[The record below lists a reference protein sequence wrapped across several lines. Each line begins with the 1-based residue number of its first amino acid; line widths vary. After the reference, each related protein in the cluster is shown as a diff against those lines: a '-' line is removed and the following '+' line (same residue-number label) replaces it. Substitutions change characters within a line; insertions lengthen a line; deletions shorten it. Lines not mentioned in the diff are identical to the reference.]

1 MKELYAGNAA
11 NIADRILEVAEE
23 IKANDSCILV
33 FPHKSVDGD
42 CIGSSCAAVSIFRA
56 LGAKA
61 WVAMPEALPENMS
74 FMGVEDL
81 LFYPDEAFF
90 ASGVVNGITNTEV
103 MSVDCSEGHRM
114 GPNGDYFDKASG
126 KHLSIDHHE
135 VTHLINDYRWIE
147 PKASSASELVFYAA
161 VAVADKSGI
170 DLVSIIDSRAAKCL
184 LTGIVT
190 DTGRFT
196 YQNTNPETL
205 EVAGQ
210 LMELGGDISTVC
222 YNLFDRKKPQEFMI
236 SNTACVNAQFLCDGR
251 FAITVVTE
259 EMFKQFNA
267 TTDDIADVVSRL
279 RDIDGVDL
287 AVVLREAGG
296 GVIRG
301 NLRSTEAVDC
311 TLLAG
316 AFGGG
321 GHKRASGFSVD
332 GGDIEEIKNKVI
344 EKAQILL

>member
-11 NIADRILEVAEE
+11 NIADRILEVAQNIIGKNE
-23 IKANDSCILV
+23 CILV

-61 WVAMPEALPENMS
+61 WVMMPEKLPENMS

-81 LFYPDEAFF
+81 LFYADDEFY
-90 ASGVVNGITNTEV
+90 STCKVEGIVNSEV

-114 GPNGDYFDKASG
+114 GSVGDYFDKAPG

-135 VTHLINDYRWIE
+135 VTHLRNEYKWIE
-147 PKASSASELVFYAA
+147 PEASSASELVLYAA
-161 VAVADKSGI
+161 MAIANKVGKQLSEV
-170 DLVSIIDSRAAKCL
+170 LDSRAAQCL

-196 YQNTNPETL
+196 YKNTRPETL
-205 EVAGQ
+205 EAAGI
-210 LMELGGDISTVC
+210 LMELGGDISSVC

-236 SNTACVNAQFLCDGR
+236 SNTACVNADMLFNGQM
-251 FAITVVTE
+251 AITCVTE
-259 EMFKQFNA
+259 KMFDEFSA
-267 TTDDIADVVSRL
+267 STDDIADVVSRL
-279 RDIDGVDL
+279 RDIDGVEL
-287 AVVLREAGG
+287 AVVLREAGQ

-301 NLRSTEAVDC
+301 NLRSSETVDC
-311 TLLAG
+311 ALFASE
-316 AFGGG
+316 FGGG
-321 GHKRASGFSVD
+321 GHKRAAGFSVN
-332 GGDIEEIKNKVI
+332 GDIEDIKKKVI
-344 EKAQILL
+344 EKAKELL